1 MRGGSL
7 RSGVGNRES
16 PLGNRESGIGNRK
29 SGWLGRGGGCWLW
42 RWMPVI
48 RAGHWPASASSRRSA
63 LARDGLYRDA
73 HRAPHPRCAVIGALS
88 AGKRICSWA
97 VATAA
102 R

>member
-16 PLGNRESGIGNRK
+16 GIGNGESGIGSHK

-48 RAGHWPASASSRRSA
+48 RAGYWPAVVGARSRAMGFTGTPFVLLTHAAPLSVRLVRASVSA
-63 LARDGLYRDA
+63 
-73 HRAPHPRCAVIGALS
+73 
-88 AGKRICSWA
+88 AGP
-97 VATAA
+97 
-102 R
+102 

>member
-16 PLGNRESGIGNRK
+16 GIGNGEWGVGNRK

-48 RAGHWPASASSRRSA
+48 RAGHWPASAGR
-63 LARDGLYRDA
+63 
-73 HRAPHPRCAVIGALS
+73 LS
-88 AGKRICSWA
+88 
-97 VATAA
+97 
-102 R
+102 